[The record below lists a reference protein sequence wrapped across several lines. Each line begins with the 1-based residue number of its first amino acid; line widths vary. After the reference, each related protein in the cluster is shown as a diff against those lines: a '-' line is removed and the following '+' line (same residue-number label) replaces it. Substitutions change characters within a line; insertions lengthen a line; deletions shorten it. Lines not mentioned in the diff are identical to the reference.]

1 MGGFQVTLL
10 LARRRHM
17 VCWCVSTHTLL
28 PVRGTN
34 QWHTGCTGGV
44 DKWNE
49 RGRRSGGH
57 SSIEEY
63 AAKGSSAF
71 SSTHTQNYVF
81 SHDAVPRTGGP
92 LQHDGVAGT
101 KMSAAGAAALLSR
114 HMHTA
119 WRFVRT
125 RRQRAS
131 WPGTPPTS
139 SYAATSHAV
148 QHTSPPAREQAIM
161 SCTHGSWKRRTLPSG
176 RLRGALR

>member
-101 KMSAAGAAALLSR
+101 KMSAAGAAALLRPR
-114 HMHTA
+114 HMHTELGDSCA
-119 WRFVRT
+119 HVDRGLPGQAHRQPHRT
-125 RRQRAS
+125 PRRPMQCNTKLGDLRLEER
-131 WPGTPPTS
+131 
-139 SYAATSHAV
+139 SY
-148 QHTSPPAREQAIM
+148 RY
-161 SCTHGSWKRRTLPSG
+161 L
-176 RLRGALR
+176 